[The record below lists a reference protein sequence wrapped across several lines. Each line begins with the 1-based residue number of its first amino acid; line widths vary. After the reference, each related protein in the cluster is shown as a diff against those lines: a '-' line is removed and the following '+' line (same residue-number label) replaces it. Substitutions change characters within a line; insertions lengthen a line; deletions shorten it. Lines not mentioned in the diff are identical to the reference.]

1 MLIIS
6 STGASISAWEKKTTG
21 WSLDAIHILFHF
33 YFISPFSFF
42 LFNSGTSYKIQ
53 ISILLAIY
61 DKKFGRNDMIKII
74 KILNY
79 VAFKRKQNQ
88 QKTHIIIL

>member
-1 MLIIS
+1 MP
-6 STGASISAWEKKTTG
+6 
-21 WSLDAIHILFHF
+21 
-33 YFISPFSFF
+33 PFSLF
-42 LFNSGTSYKIQ
+42 LFNSGTSYKFEIYF
-53 ISILLAIY
+53 LLAIHN
-61 DKKFGRNDMIKII
+61 KKFGGNGMINRI